1 MSTLSIF
8 IATNIFFLTSCIYT
22 KNKDYKDLKVDEISF
37 NSKNNFYSH
46 QHINYKLNFIF
57 LKPSELPFELFFKK
71 LAKGQLR
78 KSLQSI
84 NLTYEPANYSNSA
97 IQMLNEEGFIP
108 VYIELTNTGLK
119 PIYFDEKSF
128 ILINSSTK
136 EQLSAFYAEALPK
149 ELERFN
155 TKALAANIYNT
166 GVVVLG
172 YASIFGILYVGLV
185 NDVHMAS
192 ADGALVNGISNVT
205 DRAVYNPL
213 NKSIEINYKNLLVS
227 QSVLKP
233 NETARGLL
241 FYYDHDEKF
250 ENIKSL
256 QFNYSEVPQ
265 VD

>member
-1 MSTLSIF
+1 MSTLLIF
-8 IATNIFFLTSCIYT
+8 LATNIFFLTSCIYT

-46 QHINYKLNFIF
+46 QQGNYNLNFVF

-84 NLTYEPANYSNSA
+84 NLVYEPANYSNAA
-97 IQMLNEEGFIP
+97 IKMLNEEGFIP
-108 VYIELTNTGLK
+108 VYIELTNTSPN

-128 ILINSSTK
+128 VLFDSLT
-136 EQLSAFYAEALPK
+136 EERLSAFYSEALPK

-172 YASIFGILYVGLV
+172 YASIFGILYIGLV

-192 ADGALVNGISNVT
+192 ADGALINGISNVT
-205 DRAVYNPL
+205 DRTVYNPL
-213 NKSIEINYKNLLVS
+213 NKNIEIDYKNLLLS
-227 QSVLKP
+227 RTVLKP
-233 NETARGLL
+233 NETTRGLI
-241 FYYDHDEKF
+241 FYYDHDDKF

-256 QFNYSEVPQ
+256 QFNYSEVP
-265 VD
+265 